1 MGQNTVDT
9 SFLNKL
15 HTALKRCKCSVY
27 LHAFAD
33 VNVGDDLFIHKLVSS
48 YPDVHFVLIARKPY
62 RKMLAG
68 YPNLTV
74 YEVDALPLKVCKT
87 LRLDMPLRWRIAHDC
102 DYGVYIGGSIFIEYS
117 DWKDQHI
124 WYRELFDNE
133 RLYIMGCNWGPHK
146 TQQFKDNMMSVFSGV
161 KDICFRDLYSYNSF
175 SSLPNVRYAPDILF
189 GLDWSAYAG
198 VKEKQQVLISV
209 VNCRSRS
216 VSLPEY
222 TADYH
227 RFMGGL
233 AEYFVTL
240 GYQVV
245 FCSFWEKNGD
255 LAAAEE
261 IRERLPS
268 HVQSSTSIVSYRG
281 TNMDQIL
288 GLIAESEYVIA
299 TRFHAMILG
308 LSAGKKVLP
317 VIYNLKLC
325 TVLEDLSFQ
334 GAYCD
339 IRQLPEDTAG
349 IVNRITRGISDSDRQ
364 QLARLSD
371 VHFDRLNEVLK

>member
-1 MGQNTVDT
+1 MDT

-189 GLDWSAYAG
+189 GLEQPSDI
-198 VKEKQQVLISV
+198 KEEKQVLISL
-209 VNCRSRS
+209 VNCLRSN
-216 VSLPEY
+216 VELPGFAESY
-222 TADYH
+222 N
-227 RFMGGL
+227 RFICGL
-233 AEYFVTL
+233 AERFAEL
-240 GYQVV
+240 GYRTIL
-245 FCSFWEKNGD
+245 CSFCEQEGD

-261 IRERLPS
+261 IHGLLSPNARAHAS
-268 HVQSSTSIVSYRG
+268 VVNYCG
-281 TNMDQIL
+281 TNLEQIRE
-288 GLIAESEYVIA
+288 LIARSEYVVA

-308 LSAGKKVLP
+308 LAAGKKVLP
-317 VIYNLKLC
+317 MIYHMKQQKALD
-325 TVLEDLSFQ
+325 DLSFR
-334 GAYCD
+334 GAVCD
-339 IRQLPEDTAG
+339 IRNLPENPAALIG
-349 IVNRITRGISDSDRQ
+349 EITRGISAEDRER
-364 QLARLSD
+364 LAALSAG
-371 VHFDRLNEVLK
+371 HFDKLSSILNSPE